1 MGTRDVVVVARNAAS
16 PYEVIDVRWEAT
28 TTGTV
33 TLDFSAAPSSSS
45 VRVGVYAA
53 VAGSTI
59 TIGSI
64 DDLGDVTLSN
74 VANGDF
80 LRYNGSA
87 WINDPVNLSTD
98 TVGDYVSSL
107 VAGTAITL
115 SNNSGEGS
123 SPTIAV
129 TANTFDAF
137 GAASSAQTA
146 AQNYAANLVA
156 NVATSFEVA
165 GDSGTSKTITS
176 GSDTLSILGGTGL
189 TSVTSNTDTITLNL
203 DSTAVTAGS
212 YGNANTVPNYT
223 VDAQG
228 RLTAAANTAISI
240 LASQVSDFSANT
252 RAQISVAGDLAYN
265 SSTGVISFTNDAGDI
280 ESVTAGT
287 GLSGGGTSGS
297 VTLDLANTAVTA
309 GSYGNA
315 NTAAT
320 FTVDAQGRLTS
331 ASQNAISIA
340 ASQVTDFAAN
350 ARAAISVSGDLAY
363 NSSTGVISFTND
375 AGDIE
380 SVTAGT
386 GLTGGGTSGSVTLDL
401 ANTAVTAGSY
411 GAANSVATFTV
422 DAQGRLT
429 NASNSTISILAS
441 QISDL
446 SSNAVTSLAGTANE
460 VEVSSSAGAI
470 TIGLPSNVTIGQD
483 LVVTGNLTV
492 SGNVTTVNTEQLD
505 VEDNIVTLNSGV
517 TGAPTL
523 NAGLEINRGT
533 STDVSILWNETTDKW
548 TFTNDGTNY
557 ANFGD
562 VTAAALIAAAG
573 GDGTAGQALTTNG
586 SGVLDFTTIVGTTE
600 ASIISAVG
608 ADGANGA
615 VLMTNGAG
623 DLTFTTLTAAKIS
636 DFTAN
641 TRAQIS
647 VAGDLAYNSTTG
659 VISFTNDAGD
669 IESVTAGTGLTGGG
683 TSGSVTLDLANTA
696 VTAGSYGN
704 ANTVPNYTVDAQG
717 RLTAA
722 ANTAISILASQVSD
736 FQGNVR
742 AQISG
747 SGNIAYNSSTGVFSL
762 TNDGADITAVTAGT
776 GLTGGGTS
784 GSVTL
789 DLANT
794 AVTAGSY
801 GNASTVSTFTVD
813 AQGRLTA
820 ASNAS
825 ISIAST
831 AVTDFAEAAQDA
843 FGTLVSAGA
852 QSGITV
858 TYDDANAK
866 VDFSVASQSFTAAA
880 DSGSSQTIT
889 AGDTFTISGGTGL
902 TSAATSDTITVN
914 LDNTTVTAGS
924 YGNASTVPNYT
935 VDAQGRLTAAAN
947 TAISILASQVS
958 DLSSNAVTSLTGTAN
973 EIAVSASAGAIT
985 LSLPSNVTISNN
997 LTVTGN
1003 FTVNGNVTTLNT
1015 ETLAVEDNIIVL
1027 NSNVTGSPALNAG
1040 LEVERGTSDNVQLRW
1055 DETSDKWQFTNDG
1068 TTYVNI
1074 ASNSDI
1080 ANVATSFTVAGDS
1093 GSSQTI
1099 TSGTDTLTISGG
1111 TGLSS
1116 IASATDTITLNL
1128 DNTAVTAGSY
1138 GNASTVPNYTV
1149 DSQGRLTAAA
1159 NTSISILASQVSDFT
1174 ANTRAQISVAGD
1186 LAYNASTGVISFTND
1201 AGDIESVTA
1210 GTGLTGGG
1218 TTGAVTLDLANT
1230 TVTAGSYGAA
1240 GTVSTF
1246 TVDAQGRLTAA
1257 SNAAISITASQVSDF
1272 TEAAQDAVEGAI
1284 TAGTGVTKAYN
1295 DNANTISLSIGQDV
1309 ATNAAVTFGSVAT
1322 GAITLDSGTGE
1333 LNTSTQLIT
1342 VNTVTT
1348 VDSFDKATYRTA
1360 KYLVQV
1366 TQGSKYT
1373 TSEVLLVH
1381 DGTTSY
1387 MSEYAVIELGGT
1399 VIPLTVST
1407 SISAGN
1413 VLLRVTITDAASTNA
1428 TVKVARTLIAV

>member
-1 MGTRDVVVVARNAAS
+1 M
-16 PYEVIDVRWEAT
+16 
-28 TTGTV
+28 
-33 TLDFSAAPSSSS
+33 
-45 VRVGVYAA
+45 
-53 VAGSTI
+53 
-59 TIGSI
+59 
-64 DDLGDVTLSN
+64 GDVTLSS
-74 VANGDF
+74 ATNGDF
-80 LRYNGSA
+80 LRYNGSV
-87 WINDPVNLSTD
+87 WINDAVNLSTD
-98 TVGDYVSSL
+98 TIGDYVSSL
-107 VAGTAITL
+107 VAGTGITL

-137 GAASSAQTA
+137 GAASSAQSA
-146 AQNYAANLVA
+146 AQTFATNLVA

-189 TSVTSNTDTITLNL
+189 TSVTSNTDTVTLNL
-203 DSTAVTAGS
+203 DSTSVTAGS
-212 YGNANTVPNYT
+212 YGNASTVPNYT

-240 LASQVSDFSANT
+240 LASQVSDFQGNV
-252 RAQISVAGDLAYN
+252 RAQISVGGDLAYN
-265 SSTGVISFTNDAGDI
+265 ST
-280 ESVTAGT
+280 
-287 GLSGGGTSGS
+287 
-297 VTLDLANTAVTA
+297 
-309 GSYGNA
+309 
-315 NTAAT
+315 
-320 FTVDAQGRLTS
+320 
-331 ASQNAISIA
+331 
-340 ASQVTDFAAN
+340 
-350 ARAAISVSGDLAY
+350 
-363 NSSTGVISFTND
+363 TGVISFTND

-386 GLTGGGTSGSVTLDL
+386 GLTGGGTSGAVTLDL

-411 GAANSVATFTV
+411 GAAGTVGTFTV

-429 NASNSTISILAS
+429 AASNSAISILAS
-441 QISDL
+441 QVSDFTANTRAQISVAGDLAYNTTTGVISFTNDAGDIESITAGTGLSGGGTSGAVTLDLTNTAVTAGSYGGAGTVGTFTVDAQGRLTAAGNTTVSVTASQISDKGTNL
-446 SSNAVTSLAGTANE
+446 VTGLTGTANE
-460 VEVSSSAGAI
+460 IAVSNSGVGAV
-470 TIGLPSNVTIGQD
+470 TLSLPANVTISNN
-483 LVVTGNLTV
+483 LVVTGDLTV
-492 SGNVTTVNTEQLD
+492 SGNTTTVNTEQLN
-505 VEDNIVTLNSGV
+505 VEDNIITLNSGV

-523 NAGLEINRGT
+523 NSGIEVNRGT

-548 TFTNDGTNY
+548 TFTNDGSSY
-557 ANFGD
+557 ANLGD

-586 SGVLDFTTIVGTTE
+586 SGVLDFTTIIGTTE

-647 VAGDLAYNSTTG
+647 VSGDLAYNSSTG

-683 TSGSVTLDLANTA
+683 TSGGVTLSLANTA

-704 ANTVPNYTVDAQG
+704 ANT
-717 RLTAA
+717 
-722 ANTAISILASQVSD
+722 
-736 FQGNVR
+736 
-742 AQISG
+742 
-747 SGNIAYNSSTGVFSL
+747 IA
-762 TNDGADITAVTAGT
+762 
-776 GLTGGGTS
+776 
-784 GSVTL
+784 
-789 DLANT
+789 
-794 AVTAGSY
+794 
-801 GNASTVSTFTVD
+801 TFTVD

-820 ASNAS
+820 AGN
-825 ISIAST
+825 T
-831 AVTDFAEAAQDA
+831 AVSIDTSQVTGFKEEVQDQVIDLLND
-843 FGTLVSAGA
+843 GTHK
-852 QSGITV
+852 GILV
-858 TYDDANAK
+858 TYNDVDNKANLTVHQQKFFLA
-866 VDFSVASQSFTAAA
+866 V
-880 DSGSSQTIT
+880 DSGDAKSILSGYDSEGQTL
-889 AGDTFTISGGTGL
+889 TISGGTGL
-902 TSAATSDTITVN
+902 TSVGTNQTVTVN
-914 LDNTTVTAGS
+914 LDNTAVTAGS
-924 YGNASTVPNYT
+924 YGNAATVPNYT
-935 VDAQGRLTAAAN
+935 VDAQGRLTAASN
-947 TAISILASQVS
+947 TAISILASQIS
-958 DLSSNAVTSLTGTAN
+958 DLSSNTVTSLTGTAN
-973 EIAVSASAGAIT
+973 EVEVSSSAGAIT
-985 LSLPSNVTISNN
+985 IGLPSNVTIGQD

-1003 FTVNGNVTTLNT
+1003 LTVQGNVTTLNT

-1074 ASNSDI
+1074 ASNADI

-1093 GSSQTI
+1093 GTSQTI
-1099 TSGTDTLTISGG
+1099 SSGTDTLTIAGG

-1116 IASATDTITLNL
+1116 VAGATDTITLNL
-1128 DNTAVTAGSY
+1128 DSTAVTAGSY
-1138 GNASTVPNYTV
+1138 GNANTVPNYTV
-1149 DSQGRLTAAA
+1149 DAQGRLTAAA
-1159 NTSISILASQVSDFT
+1159 NTSISILASQVSDFA

-1186 LAYNASTGVISFTND
+1186 LAYNTSTGVISFTND

-1210 GTGLTGGG
+1210 GTGLSGGG

-1230 TVTAGSYGAA
+1230 AVSAGSYGSSSSV
-1240 GTVSTF
+1240 GTF

-1257 SNAAISITASQVSDF
+1257 SNSSISITASQVSDF
-1272 TEAAQDAVEGAI
+1272 SEAAQDAVEGAI

-1295 DNANTISLSIGQDV
+1295 DGANTISLSIGQDV

-1333 LNTSTQLIT
+1333 LNTSTQVVN

-1348 VDSFDKATYRTA
+1348 VDSFDKTVYRTA

-1373 TSEVLLVH
+1373 TSEVLIAH

-1407 SISAGN
+1407 SISASN

>member
-1 MGTRDVVVVARNAAS
+1 M
-16 PYEVIDVRWEAT
+16 
-28 TTGTV
+28 
-33 TLDFSAAPSSSS
+33 
-45 VRVGVYAA
+45 
-53 VAGSTI
+53 AGQT
-59 TIGSI
+59 
-64 DDLGDVTLSN
+64 DVTLTTP
-74 VANGDF
+74 ANGDF
-80 LRYNGSA
+80 LRYNGSV
-87 WINDPVNLSTD
+87 WINDAVNLTTD
-98 TVGDYVSSL
+98 TIGDYVSSL

-115 SNNSGEGS
+115 TNNTGEGS
-123 SPTIAV
+123 TPTIAV

-212 YGNANTVPNYT
+212 YGNANTAASFT

-228 RLTAAANTAISI
+228 RLTAASQNAISI
-240 LASQVSDFSANT
+240 LASQVSDFTANT

-287 GLSGGGTSGS
+287 GLAGGGTSGA

-309 GSYGNA
+309 GNYGAA
-315 NTAAT
+315 NTVAT
-320 FTVDAQGRLTS
+320 FAVDAQGRLT
-331 ASQNAISIA
+331 A
-340 ASQVTDFAAN
+340 
-350 ARAAISVSGDLAY
+350 
-363 NSSTGVISFTND
+363 
-375 AGDIE
+375 
-380 SVTAGT
+380 
-386 GLTGGGTSGSVTLDL
+386 
-401 ANTAVTAGSY
+401 
-411 GAANSVATFTV
+411 
-422 DAQGRLT
+422 
-429 NASNSTISILAS
+429 ASNSTISINAS

-446 SSNAVTSLAGTANE
+446 ASNVVTSLAGTANE
-460 VEVSSSAGAI
+460 VEVSASAGSI

-505 VEDNIVTLNSGV
+505 VEDNIITLNSGV
-517 TGAPTL
+517 TSAPTL
-523 NAGLEINRGT
+523 NSGIEINRGT
-533 STDVSILWNETTDKW
+533 STDVAILWNETTDKW

-557 ANFGD
+557 ANLGD

-586 SGVLDFTTIVGTTE
+586 SGVLDFTTIIGTTE

-683 TSGSVTLDLANTA
+683 TSGAVTLDLASTA

-704 ANTVPNYTVDAQG
+704 ASTVPNYTVDAQG

-742 AQISG
+742 AQVSG
-747 SGNIAYNSSTGVFSL
+747 SGNLAYNSSTGVFSL

-784 GSVTL
+784 GAVTL

-794 AVTAGSY
+794 A
-801 GNASTVSTFTVD
+801 
-813 AQGRLTA
+813 
-820 ASNAS
+820 
-825 ISIAST
+825 
-831 AVTDFAEAAQDA
+831 
-843 FGTLVSAGA
+843 
-852 QSGITV
+852 
-858 TYDDANAK
+858 
-866 VDFSVASQSFTAAA
+866 
-880 DSGSSQTIT
+880 
-889 AGDTFTISGGTGL
+889 
-902 TSAATSDTITVN
+902 
-914 LDNTTVTAGS
+914 VTAGS

-1074 ASNSDI
+1074 ASNADI

-1099 TSGTDTLTISGG
+1099 SSGTDTLTIAGG

-1116 IASATDTITLNL
+1116 VASATDTITLNL
-1128 DNTAVTAGSY
+1128 DSTAVTAGSY
-1138 GNASTVPNYTV
+1138 GS
-1149 DSQGRLTAAA
+1149 S
-1159 NTSISILASQVSDFT
+1159 S
-1174 ANTRAQISVAGD
+1174 SVG
-1186 LAYNASTGVISFTND
+1186 
-1201 AGDIESVTA
+1201 
-1210 GTGLTGGG
+1210 
-1218 TTGAVTLDLANT
+1218 
-1230 TVTAGSYGAA
+1230 
-1240 GTVSTF
+1240 TF

-1257 SNAAISITASQVSDF
+1257 SNSSISITASQVSDF
-1272 TEAAQDAVEGAI
+1272 AEAAQDAVEGAI

-1333 LNTSTQLIT
+1333 LNTSTQLVT

-1381 DGTTSY
+1381 DGTDSY
-1387 MSEYAVIELGGT
+1387 LSEYAVIELGGT

-1407 SISAGN
+1407 SISASN